1 MLLRCLLATLL
12 ATADAQSKACGT
24 DPNAPFCTPDETC
37 CKDSPG
43 CTGVCTEC
51 CLNQV
56 SECVEPRQGFTTS
69 TCCPKWTVG
78 CSAGSVG
85 CCDPARPWQMPTAAA
100 NEQSLEVRQPNR
112 LRNGGN
118 KVGASEIVEVDDSDS
133 DMAIDSGNGTAYA
146 LFTKALLSGLV
157 AFTIDIGTGKATK
170 RPVTGPFASYMQL
183 YYGEGTRIL
192 PWDPKSK
199 RFLLA
204 DSNLNGGKGNAST
217 PIVLYTIN
225 PSDGSSTAMPLKGGC
240 TGYPIGQAWDVPLG
254 KLVVATQ
261 SATEVAYFSVD
272 VDTAEATSLGTLAR
286 GSSEASAA
294 YYGGYLSHSYGGVAI
309 RVGHKRV
316 STGESLG
323 VSEVALKAG
332 GAGETVDAAPSAKW
346 SDLELKSH
354 GLPASVHMH
363 DFPPSSNDDAKAP
376 GKGYVAL
383 APSTSADGYDIIGF
397 QAPVGVQEITFA
409 KLSNAHAPQVPLL
422 KYNLSY
428 VAASLAGNKYG
439 AMTVARHPSII
450 PGTGDKWKLSTVDL
464 SNVHN
469 VSGTL
474 IEVEIKPQPAPL
486 EGAET
491 VSLSGF
497 GIAA

>member
-85 CCDPARPWQMPTAAA
+85 CCDPARPWQMPPPVPAAF
-100 NEQSLEVRQPNR
+100 EVRQPNR

-118 KVGASEIVEVDDSDS
+118 KVGGDRRGRRFRLRYGHRQRQRRVRPLHQSA
-133 DMAIDSGNGTAYA
+133 A
-146 LFTKALLSGLV
+146 LRPR

-170 RPVTGPFASYMQL
+170 EPVTTPSPRTCSSIT
-183 YYGEGTRIL
+183 EGTRIL

-332 GAGETVDAAPSAKW
+332 DAGETVDAAPSAKW

-397 QAPVGVQEITFA
+397 QAPVGVQETTFA

-422 KYNLSY
+422 KYNLGY

-450 PGTGDKWKLSTVDL
+450 PGTGDKWKVSTVDL